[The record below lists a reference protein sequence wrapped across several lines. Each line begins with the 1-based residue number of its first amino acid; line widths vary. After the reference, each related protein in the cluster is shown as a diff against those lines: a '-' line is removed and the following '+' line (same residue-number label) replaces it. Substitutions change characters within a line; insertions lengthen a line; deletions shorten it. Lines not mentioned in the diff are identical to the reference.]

1 MLVFVACVLFAFF
14 ESRKQSLTVL
24 NFIAFPLFALGFK
37 LLILCYGFL
46 LCVNSFFLD
55 IMIVLWVL
63 RIIALR
69 VMNVT
74 ILARLVIM
82 NFVPVQRTM
91 H

>member
-1 MLVFVACVLFAFF
+1 
-14 ESRKQSLTVL
+14 
-24 NFIAFPLFALGFK
+24 
-37 LLILCYGFL
+37 
-46 LCVNSFFLD
+46 
-55 IMIVLWVL
+55 MIVLWVL